1 MYSTILRYSELK
13 PGKMKIK
20 EPREHGKCM
29 GMLLP
34 VSDALNVLNGKWK
47 LPIIIALSFGNKRF
61 TEMKKEI
68 PKITDRMLS
77 KELRELEM
85 NKLVRRT
92 VYDAVPVIVEYS
104 LTDYGVSL
112 DKVVNELYKWG
123 TQHRKLIMA
132 KK

>member
-1 MYSTILRYSELK
+1 
-13 PGKMKIK
+13 MKTK
-20 EPREHGKCM
+20 GSHDHSKCM

-34 VSDALNVLNGKWK
+34 VTDALNVLNGKWK
-47 LPIIIALSFGNKRF
+47 LPIIISLSFGNKRF
-61 TEMKKEI
+61 KEMTKDI

-85 NKLVRRT
+85 NQLVKRT
-92 VYDAVPVIVEYS
+92 VYDAVPVVVEYS

-112 DKVVNELYKWG
+112 DKVVDELYKWG
-123 TQHRKLIMA
+123 TQHRKRIMR